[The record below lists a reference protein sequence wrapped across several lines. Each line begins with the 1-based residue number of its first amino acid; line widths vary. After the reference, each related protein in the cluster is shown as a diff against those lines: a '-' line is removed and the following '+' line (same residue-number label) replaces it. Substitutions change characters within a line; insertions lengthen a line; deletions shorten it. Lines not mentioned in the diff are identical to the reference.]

1 MPGSIPGSPTIH
13 PPGQSQ
19 ISLRAVLCRGFR
31 PLRDARSRVR
41 QDLVSERGVKAP
53 FPRKVSA
60 SRFCVISGGGLFRG
74 SGSREPK
81 DAPLIGP
88 GEREFRQITQGFGR
102 EGGRLTAFE
111 YRFRDVRSEPG
122 QRQDAADGAG
132 TQLLALG

>member
-13 PPGQSQ
+13 PPTQSQ
-19 ISLRAVLCRGFR
+19 IFLHPVLCRGIR
-31 PLRDARSRVR
+31 TLRDASSRVR
-41 QDLVSERGVKAP
+41 QDLVSERGVQAP

-60 SRFCVISGGGLFRG
+60 GGFRVISFDALRCG
-74 SGSREPK
+74 SGQLEPE
-81 DAPLIGP
+81 DPALIGP
-88 GEREFRQITQGFGR
+88 GEREFRQITQCLGR